1 MTAKQIEATFDAL
14 ITVYTS
20 NGVETHRSETPWNCF
35 KYKEIKERAI
45 AYLSHVLDR
54 HHGRGEHTVKIY
66 GAKLVKKQ
74 PSPGFME
81 SEFELKP
88 AEVVFQL

>member
-35 KYKEIKERAI
+35 KYKDIKERAI

-66 GAKLVKKQ
+66 GAKLIKKEPPPKFVESPSELQ
-74 PSPGFME
+74 PV
-81 SEFELKP
+81 
-88 AEVVFQL
+88 EVVFQL